1 MQRILLNLQC
11 TIVIY
16 TFAFNFRK
24 DMASSSQLCER
35 CFRATKSSVAVKYC
49 SDCDE
54 SLCPDCFSVHGTFKA
69 FISHH
74 VIDAQL
80 SADKSFELNQFCSD
94 HKDMVLDFYCSDHDD
109 ICCKSCIADEHRTCG
124 KIKPLDVAA
133 KGVKSATMLED
144 FASEVEY
151 LIDTTSKVREQKQKS
166 KVTWDLSTDSVKRA
180 VEIFRSRI
188 LKRIDDMEE
197 KLMLEVN
204 AANSKIVAETQE
216 EMKAVEQY
224 MSDIQGIS
232 HKFDFVTKHGSEK
245 QIFRLIKTLETG
257 LSQKSEDLEKLISS
271 LTFPQLVFKE
281 SKLLSKME
289 TIGSVTIETSP
300 SDMNYQPPKA
310 LQTQSKNRAIKP
322 AIQNKFEFDSKIP
335 FEYKHYVLITSIGV
349 TRDDHLLLCNWWS
362 TDVMVLSDDGKQ
374 LNDIGLEGKPW
385 GIVVVPDKEEAI
397 VTLPSKNFIQII
409 NTSTMRAEQ
418 KIKVPVECYGIT
430 LIDNDI
436 ILGNSGVIYIINRE
450 GERLKTINVGK
461 VLMFSLYCGK
471 DNTLYC
477 CDADN
482 HTIYGIKQ
490 DGKILFTFTSDN
502 FRNPI
507 GVAAA
512 ANGNLYV
519 TASVSNNVH
528 CFTPGGKHKG
538 IMLKKEDGLNTPY
551 VIAFS
556 KKSSKVFIVN
566 YQEKSVLKFSHY

>member
-1 MQRILLNLQC
+1 
-11 TIVIY
+11 
-16 TFAFNFRK
+16 
-24 DMASSSQLCER
+24 MASSSQLCEP
-35 CFRATKSSVAVKYC
+35 CSRATKSSMAVKYC

-54 SLCPDCFSVHGTFKA
+54 SLCSDCFSVHGTFKA

-74 VIDAQL
+74 VIDAQV
-80 SADKSFELNQFCSD
+80 SADISFELNKFCSD

-109 ICCKSCIADEHRTCG
+109 ICCKSCIADEHRICG

-133 KGVKSATMLED
+133 KGVKSATMFED
-144 FASEVEY
+144 FSSEVKY
-151 LIDTTSKVREQKQKS
+151 LIDTASKVREQKQKS
-166 KVTWDLSTDSVKRA
+166 KVTWDSSTDSVKRG

-204 AANSKIVAETQE
+204 AASSKIVTETQE
-216 EMKAVEQY
+216 EMKAVEKY
-224 MSDIQGIS
+224 MSDIQDIS
-232 HKFDFVTKHGSEK
+232 HKFDFITKHGSEK

-271 LTFPQLVFKE
+271 LTFSQLAFKE
-281 SKLLSKME
+281 SNVLSMME
-289 TIGSVTIETSP
+289 TIGYVTIETSS
-300 SDMNYQPPKA
+300 SDMNYQLPKA
-310 LQTQSKNRAIKP
+310 LQAQTKNRAIKP

-335 FEYKHYVLITSIGV
+335 FECKHDVLITGIGV
-349 TRDDHLLLCNWWS
+349 TRDDHLLLCNWSS

-374 LNDIGLEGKPW
+374 LNDIGLEGTPW

-397 VTLPSKNFIQII
+397 VTLPRKDFIQII

-418 KIKVPVECYGIT
+418 MIMVPVQCYGIT

-436 ILGNSGVIYIINRE
+436 VLGNRGEIYIINRE
-450 GERLKTINVGK
+450 GERLNTIKVGK
-461 VLMFSLYCGK
+461 GMMYSLYCGK
-471 DNTLYC
+471 DKTLYC

-482 HTIYGIKQ
+482 NTLYGIKQ
-490 DGKILFTFTSDN
+490 DGTTLFSFTSYD
-502 FRNPI
+502 FRRPN

-519 TASVSNNVH
+519 TAWLSSNVH
-528 CFTPGGKHKG
+528 CFTPDGKHKG
-538 IMLKKEDGLNTPY
+538 IVLKKEDGLNKTY

-566 YQEKSVLKFSHY
+566 RMEKSVLKFSHY